1 MSVLESPLFPDL
13 VFLVL
18 LAGVW
23 LAALSVVAP
32 GTGVLELA
40 ALAALILAG
49 FGLLQLEVN
58 AWALAVLLAGAVFF
72 GLSVWRR
79 GQALWL
85 ALAAITLSLG
95 SSFLFRGNDGGP
107 GVHLLLTLAA
117 VLGTLGYFWVAVR
130 KALLA
135 ARARPNIDPTAV
147 LGLVGQARTDLDPT
161 GSVQVGGELWTA
173 RSDVLIP
180 AGAAVRVVGKDGLIL
195 TVEAIERS

>member
-1 MSVLESPLFPDL
+1 MSVLDSPFFPDM

-32 GTGVLELA
+32 GTGVLELG
-40 ALAALILAG
+40 ALGMLILAG
-49 FGLLQLEVN
+49 FGALQLEVN
-58 AWALAVLLAGAVFF
+58 AWALAVLVIGAVFF

-95 SSFLFRGNDGGP
+95 SSFLFRGSDGQP
-107 GVHLLLTLAA
+107 SVHPVLTAAA
-117 VLGTLGYFWVAVR
+117 VVGTLGYFWIAVR

-135 ARARPNIDPTAV
+135 ARAKPTIDPTKV
-147 LGLVGQARTDLDPT
+147 LGQIGETRTDLDPT
-161 GSVQVGGELWTA
+161 GSVYVGGELWTA
-173 RSDVLIP
+173 RANRRIP
-180 AGAAVRVVGKDGLIL
+180 AGAAVRVVEKDGLIL
-195 TVEAIERS
+195 TVEAIEHS